1 MISQSKN
8 KFYVVGIGASAG
20 SLNALR
26 DFFSNI
32 KTNSTVCYVVI
43 LHLPADSKTSLHEIL
58 SNKTEVP
65 VTLLSENILATAN
78 NIYVLPG
85 HLRVRIEKGFLVLR
99 GRSSTEVVNY
109 AVDEFLFSLAEDQC
123 EKGIAIIFSGGGRDG
138 AKGAKLIHEKG
149 GTVLVQ
155 DPQSA
160 IANSMPAA
168 AIKADNPDAILSP
181 KKLGQMLMEI
191 IKSKE
196 LA

>member
-1 MISQSKN
+1 MIRQSKN

-32 KTNSTVCYVVI
+32 KSNFSVSYVVI

-58 SNKTEVP
+58 SEKTEVP
-65 VTLLSENILATAN
+65 VTLLSDNILTTAN

-85 HLRVRIEKGFLVLR
+85 HLRVRIEKGLLVLR
-99 GRSSTEVVNY
+99 ERSSTEVVNY
-109 AVDEFLFSLAEDQC
+109 AIDEFLFSLAQDQR
-123 EKGIAIIFSGGGRDG
+123 EKGIAIVFSGGGSDG

-149 GTVLVQ
+149 GIVLVQ
-155 DPQSA
+155 DPESA
-160 IANSMPAA
+160 IADSMPAA
-168 AIKADNPDAILSP
+168 AIKVDNPHAILFP